1 MLLLVVYYIIQPIL
15 RTFGTWGW
23 MSWRSDCRATSDPWW
38 STTCFNETMNQ
49 IRRRVLNETMNQIR
63 RRVLDGTMNQ
73 ICRRVLHGTMNQI
86 RRRVLDGRMN

>member
-63 RRVLDGTMNQ
+63 RQVCLTSE
-73 ICRRVLHGTMNQI
+73 
-86 RRRVLDGRMN
+86 RRRAYLTSDPSSSTTCFIPPPRA